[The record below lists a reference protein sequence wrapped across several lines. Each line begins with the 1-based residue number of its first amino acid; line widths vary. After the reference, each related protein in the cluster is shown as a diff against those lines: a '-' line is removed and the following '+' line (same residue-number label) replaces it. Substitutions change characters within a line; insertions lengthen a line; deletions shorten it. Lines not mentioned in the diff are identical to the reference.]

1 MRCKRVRS
9 HGDEESCKKLWWW
22 IFFYSS
28 SSSKAAMRVFPL
40 LLLLRQQ
47 GAVLLLATDFSKELL
62 RQIGIPL
69 LHEEAILGVGTTTAS
84 LRKAGRLR
92 LFWKG
97 GWSITS
103 AGKSLPVLPQED

>member
-1 MRCKRVRS
+1 M
-9 HGDEESCKKLWWW
+9 L
-22 IFFYSS
+22 F
-28 SSSKAAMRVFPL
+28 FPL

-69 LHEEAILGVGTTTAS
+69 HHEEAILGVGTTTAS

>member
-1 MRCKRVRS
+1 M
-9 HGDEESCKKLWWW
+9 L
-22 IFFYSS
+22 F
-28 SSSKAAMRVFPL
+28 FPL

-62 RQIGIPL
+62 RQIVIPL